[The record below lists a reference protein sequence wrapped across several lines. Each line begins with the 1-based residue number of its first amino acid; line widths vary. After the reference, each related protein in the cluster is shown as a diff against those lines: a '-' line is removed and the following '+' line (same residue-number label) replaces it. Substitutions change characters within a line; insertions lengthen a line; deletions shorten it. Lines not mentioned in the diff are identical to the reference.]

1 MADKVIIKGG
11 HMQEKKHVMDTPLLA
26 VMSDTEID
34 RYVSGITYD
43 NLSEVCL
50 QIRLYCEYIQ
60 RNARS
65 RNDLCPDARI
75 MIENLAKLTKAIA
88 DMELISTLEVASV

>member
-1 MADKVIIKGG
+1 
-11 HMQEKKHVMDTPLLA
+11 MQDRKHVLDAPLLA
-26 VMSDTEID
+26 VMSDAEID

-43 NLSEVCL
+43 NISEVCL

-60 RNARS
+60 KNARR

-88 DMELISTLEVASV
+88 DMELISSLEVASV